1 MKIWTES
8 PGCGTCTW
16 GYKHHHRWLCWRR
29 DDFFISE
36 ETSLSYQLSIL
47 HSQERKK
54 KYAAYPLHGCWLQDY
69 ILQSIKPLLPTFGER
84 ILKQFLYLHLSM
96 THITIIGVGVW
107 KELMSKNKLKFI
119 HGSIKILEQDDITY
133 EVWEICNI
141 MILSWIKRTLKP

>member
-1 MKIWTES
+1 
-8 PGCGTCTW
+8 
-16 GYKHHHRWLCWRR
+16 
-29 DDFFISE
+29 
-36 ETSLSYQLSIL
+36 
-47 HSQERKK
+47 
-54 KYAAYPLHGCWLQDY
+54 
-69 ILQSIKPLLPTFGER
+69 
-84 ILKQFLYLHLSM
+84 M